1 MLGHHKVTIIS
12 ASRLSS
18 REIKYYTYAQVQK
31 KNNVINPLNATG
43 SIKTSKDFFL
53 TS

>member
-1 MLGHHKVTIIS
+1 MLRHHKVTIVS

-18 REIKYYTYAQVQK
+18 REIKYYTYAQVQN
-31 KNNVINPLNATG
+31 NNVINPLNATG

>member
-12 ASRLSS
+12 ASRLSR

-31 KNNVINPLNATG
+31 KNNVINPLNALKQVK
-43 SIKTSKDFFL
+43 IFF
-53 TS
+53 